1 MKPISILL
9 FILLTTNLFAQNKHS
24 ALYNQVKTI
33 SKTMLQSEIDSFDFE
48 KYRTIRFSYHSS
60 FNLDTLPPVLCINK
74 KFYENYAVLDS
85 MSIDSISSIEI
96 LKSNNKWIY
105 TMFGSRAKKGMI
117 ILQTVDEYENKWY
130 HKKKKRKSK
139 NN

>member
-1 MKPISILL
+1 MLSILL
-9 FILLTTNLFAQNKHS
+9 VVFSTHIFAQNKHS
-24 ALYNQVKTI
+24 ELYNQVKTI

-48 KYRTIRFSYHSS
+48 KYRTIRFSYHSL
-60 FNLDTLPPVLCINK
+60 FNLDTLPPVLLINN
-74 KFYENYAVLDS
+74 KFYENYAILDS
-85 MSIDSISSIEI
+85 ISIDSISSIEI

-130 HKKKKRKSK
+130 PKKKRQKWYY
-139 NN
+139 N

>member
-1 MKPISILL
+1 MLSILL
-9 FILLTTNLFAQNKHS
+9 VVFSTHIFAQNKHS
-24 ALYNQVKTI
+24 ELYNQVKTI

-48 KYRTIRFSYHSS
+48 KYRTIRFSYHSL
-60 FNLDTLPPVLCINK
+60 FNLDTLPPVLLINN
-74 KFYENYAVLDS
+74 KFYENYAILDS
-85 MSIDSISSIEI
+85 ISIDSISSIEI

-130 HKKKKRKSK
+130 PKKKKRKSK
-139 NN
+139 TN